1 MSQVP
6 VHGVRL
12 GYRSAARRLLAR
24 IAEITDEYVDLWF
37 AETAPLAVTARQDG
51 ARRRVLGVVTAEESG
66 QRCRLTFPRPSAA
79 FPNHDYAW
87 RLKATVDGQPRTVEL
102 GDVADLSVVSPPH
115 RLLRV
120 QLDPGG
126 RPILWQSAW
135 AGVVDDAQ
143 LSDRQ
148 LILRGALC
156 VPSGQPVNV
165 VLRGG
170 GHTIS
175 ADLVRDPATN
185 TFTARI
191 DLTGSNAPSKRFGY
205 TARIVGSTG
214 GVEKQRW
221 LRLSPDLESRFPL
234 ELEGRLLAAF
244 CTRTGGIG
252 GFWVRFRS
260 VYAADERGKLAQQRL
275 HAAYR
280 AAAAGPLRDIVLF
293 ESYGGRSATDSPR
306 ALFEELRH
314 QALGL
319 ELFWSVDDLSRPAP
333 DGATPVLLHT
343 REWLEIARSARY
355 LVNNSNFPWYFRKQ
369 PGQIYVQTWHGT
381 PLKRI
386 GGNDVP
392 PREPV
397 PAVPAQR

>member
-1 MSQVP
+1 M
-6 VHGVRL
+6 
-12 GYRSAARRLLAR
+12 
-24 IAEITDEYVDLWF
+24 
-37 AETAPLAVTARQDG
+37 
-51 ARRRVLGVVTAEESG
+51 VTAEESG
-66 QRCRLTFPRPSAA
+66 QRCRLALPRPSAA

-156 VPSGQPVNV
+156 VPPGPMVNV

-191 DLTGSNAPSKRFGY
+191 DLTGSNATSKRFGY
-205 TARIVGSTG
+205 TARLVGLTG

-252 GFWVRFRS
+252 GFS
-260 VYAADERGKLAQQRL
+260 VHSGRCTPPTSVASWPSNDCMRPIGPRQLGHCATSCSSRATAADRQPTARAHCSKSSDIERS
-275 HAAYR
+275 
-280 AAAAGPLRDIVLF
+280 D
-293 ESYGGRSATDSPR
+293 SNSSGRSTTCRDGR
-306 ALFEELRH
+306 R
-314 QALGL
+314 
-319 ELFWSVDDLSRPAP
+319 

-369 PGQIYVQTWHGT
+369 PGRGPPTSRPGT
-381 PLKRI
+381 AR
-386 GGNDVP
+386 
-392 PREPV
+392 R
-397 PAVPAQR
+397 